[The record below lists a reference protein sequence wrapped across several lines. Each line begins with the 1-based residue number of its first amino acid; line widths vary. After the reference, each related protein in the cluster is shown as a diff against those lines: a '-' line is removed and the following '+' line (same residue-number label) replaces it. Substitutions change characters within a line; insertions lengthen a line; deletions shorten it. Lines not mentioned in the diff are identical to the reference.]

1 MKKRLLSYILT
12 VLIVT
17 TLIPGFSVASAAT
30 NINIGDYIEMGEY
43 YGEPILWR
51 CVDIDENGPLI
62 LSDRILCIKPFD
74 AAGDNTNGSH
84 GRAYDNATLSY
95 DRQRHGSNYWGDSNI
110 RDWLNSTASAGN
122 VVWSC
127 GNPPDKD
134 HVSEGY
140 NAYDNEAG
148 FLTNFQTSELK
159 AMEPVTQKSLL
170 TLYEYA
176 DMTYYGTS
184 YHSFE
189 GSISDVVQNYDT
201 AYSEWVTDKMF
212 LPDVKQI
219 NKIYQNDY
227 LLGNT
232 NYYIGIPT
240 EKCVLNSEYK
250 SSILNS
256 TSYWD
261 SWLRSPHGY
270 SDYYVRHVMR
280 YNGIVGSSSGGDAHY
295 GYFGVRP
302 AFYLHKP
309 KAIFIAGDGT
319 ASNPYRMVDRGTNYG
334 NKLLNAMNATPA
346 TEYNNELAKIAA
358 TICKKTYDDGLAD
371 DTSLKNCLEFDYGF
385 DRSNMRSYSV
395 DANDNVISGYGGE
408 HSMAFTIAT
417 KEAEHE
423 GEDDLMVIVCQG
435 STNFYELSKDATA
448 LPSKNFKGYL
458 TYDIVWDFYNNVYRK
473 LSGFLD
479 GSRYKVL
486 ITGHSLGG
494 AAGSLIAAEMIK
506 TGSSMFDVYCYTFG
520 SVNSIAS
527 VVPVQHGYERIHN
540 VYNLFDTFSPY
551 QFGLRLPTGM
561 GTGYGKFGKMEMYA
575 KDYRAPIQIGL
586 PTLVQIAQHVNH
598 DLDNYI
604 DAIDNNYILNSKY
617 RNNAYTISAC
627 PVDIDVYCEGE
638 LVGRVVNNEVDE
650 SVTSVDISVNDGVK
664 SIIYPDDK
672 HYDLKITAFD
682 EGEMVYSTY
691 DPTDGNVKMMTSVAL
706 SEGKTMTSEVSG
718 EIDASETQLL
728 VVDENNEIISKVQA
742 DGTEAEVNKD
752 EIVFGNTDLINTGEK
767 ILLSSVI
774 ENFTAKESEPMD
786 IIAALYYDGV
796 MIDFGM
802 YRDIT
807 IPVNREIRKS
817 FELKCKGEYQYDVSK
832 LKVKLFYWNLPQ
844 MSPIRGVSEFLIEQP
859 IADTVEQVE

>member
-62 LSDRILCIKPFD
+62 LSDKIICLKPFD
-74 AAGDNTNGSH
+74 AAGDNTSGSH
-84 GRAYDNATLSY
+84 GRVGE
-95 DRQRHGSNYWGDSNI
+95 QRKSNGSNYWADSNI
-110 RDWLNSTASAGN
+110 RSWLNSDESAGN
-122 VVWSC
+122 VTWLC
-127 GNPPDKD
+127 GNPPDEE
-134 HVSEGY
+134 HVIC
-140 NAYDNEAG
+140 NAYADEAG
-148 FLTNFQTSELK
+148 FITNFNEKELK
-159 AMEPVTQKSLL
+159 AIVGVYQDSLL
-170 TLYEYA
+170 NYNEYS
-176 DMTYYGTS
+176 DMSPYGQDV
-184 YHSFE
+184 HSF
-189 GSISDVVQNYDT
+189 SHYIYSVVQNAKTT
-201 AYSEWVTDKMF
+201 AYREQVDDRFF
-212 LPDVKQI
+212 LLDVNQVYAVYNNRDI
-219 NKIYQNDY
+219 
-227 LLGNT
+227 LGD
-232 NYYIGIPT
+232 NYYIGQPT
-240 EKCVLNSEYK
+240 TTAVDNSEYK
-250 SSILNS
+250 YYVNAGQPC
-256 TSYWD
+256 SY
-261 SWLRSPHGY
+261 WLRSPDASLSY
-270 SDYYVRHVMR
+270 
-280 YNGIVGSSSGGDAHY
+280 GGY
-295 GYFGVRP
+295 GYDGRIVSSDKGYILCTGEIRHGGYGIRP

-319 ASNPYRMVDRGTNYG
+319 ESNPYRMVDRGTNYG

-346 TEYNNELAKIAA
+346 TEYNNELARIAA
-358 TICKKTYDDGLAD
+358 TICRKTYDDGLTD

-448 LPSKNFKGYL
+448 LPSKIFKGYY

-473 LSGFLD
+473 LSRFLD
-479 GSRYKVL
+479 DKHYKVL

-494 AAGSLIAAEMIK
+494 AAGSLVAAEMIM
-506 TGSSMFDVYCYTFG
+506 TGSKMFDVYCYTFG

-527 VVPVQHGYERIHN
+527 VVPVQYGYERIHN

-586 PTLVQIAQHVNH
+586 PALVQIAQHVNH

-617 RNNAYTISAC
+617 RNNAYNISAC

-650 SVTSVDISVNDGVK
+650 SVTSIDISVNDGVK

-691 DPTDGNVKMMTSVAL
+691 DPTDGDVKMMTSVAL

-752 EIVFGNTDLINTGEK
+752 EIVFGNTGLINTGEK

-786 IIAALYYDGV
+786 IIAALYYDGI

-807 IPVNREIRKS
+807 IPVNREVRRN
-817 FELKCKGEYQYDVSK
+817 FELKCQGEYQDDVSK
-832 LKVKLFYWNLPQ
+832 LKVKLFYWNLSQ
-844 MSPIRGVSEFLIEQP
+844 MLPIRGVSEFLIEQP
-859 IADTVEQVE
+859 IADALEQVDE

>member
-62 LSDRILCIKPFD
+62 LSDKIICLKPFD
-74 AAGDNTNGSH
+74 AAGDNTSGSH
-84 GRAYDNATLSY
+84 GWGVNNGYYR
-95 DRQRHGSNYWGDSNI
+95 RQYGSNYWVDSNI
-110 RDWLNSTASAGN
+110 RCWLNSNETAGN
-122 VVWSC
+122 VTWLC
-127 GNPPDKD
+127 GNPPDND
-134 HVSEGY
+134 HVPDGY
-140 NAYDNEAG
+140 NDYAEEVG
-148 FLTNFQTSELK
+148 FKRNFSWEELK
-159 AMEPVTQKSLL
+159 AIDLINNEVDEAGTGCEDSFFLLSLEQFRAVYNNSNIL
-170 TLYEYA
+170 G
-176 DMTYYGTS
+176 DYYIAYPT
-184 YHSFE
+184 E
-189 GSISDVVQNYDT
+189 QAVC
-201 AYSEWVTDKMF
+201 YSEYNDKDF
-212 LPDVKQI
+212 TPD
-219 NKIYQNDY
+219 
-227 LLGNT
+227 
-232 NYYIGIPT
+232 
-240 EKCVLNSEYK
+240 K
-250 SSILNS
+250 SW
-256 TSYWD
+256 SY
-261 SWLRSPHGY
+261 WLRSSRFPGDRQTEEIVYMNDAGIFY
-270 SDYYVRHVMR
+270 SMGEDPGPAALANNN
-280 YNGIVGSSSGGDAHY
+280 NGGI
-295 GYFGVRP
+295 RP
-302 AFYLHKP
+302 AFYLHEP

-319 ASNPYRMVDRGTNYG
+319 ESNPYRMVNRGTHNP
-334 NKLLNAMNATPA
+334 LLDAMNATPA
-346 TEYNNELAKIAA
+346 TEYNNDLAEIAA
-358 TICKKTYDDGLAD
+358 QLSLLTYVDGLDD
-371 DTSLKNCLEFDYGF
+371 DTSLKNCLDLDYGF
-385 DRSNMRSYSV
+385 DRSNMRSYNV
-395 DANDNVISGYGGE
+395 DADGNVISGYGGE

-435 STNFYELSKDATA
+435 STDFYEFIKDATA
-448 LPSKNFKGYL
+448 LPSKIFNGYYA
-458 TYDIVWDFYNNVYRK
+458 YDIVWDFYNNVYRK
-473 LSGFLD
+473 LSRFLND
-479 GSRYKVL
+479 KHYKVL

-494 AAGSLIAAEMIK
+494 AAGNLVAAEMIM
-506 TGSSMFDVYCYTFG
+506 TGSKMFDVYCYTFG

-527 VVPVQHGYERIHN
+527 VVPVQRGYERIHN

-561 GTGYGKFGKMEMYA
+561 GSGYGKFGKMEMYA

-586 PTLVQIAQHVNH
+586 PFLVQMGQHVNH
-598 DLDNYI
+598 DLDKYI

-650 SVTSVDISVNDGVK
+650 SVTSIDISVNDGVK

-728 VVDENNEIISKVQA
+728 VVDENNEIVSKVLS
-742 DGTEAEVNKD
+742 DGTETEVNKN

-767 ILLSSVI
+767 ILISSVI
-774 ENFTAKESEPMD
+774 ENFTTEQSEPMD
-786 IIAALYYDGV
+786 IIAALYYDNKLIDCGV
-796 MIDFGM
+796 
-802 YRDIT
+802 YSNVSV
-807 IPVNREIRKS
+807 PVNRELRRS
-817 FELKCKGEYQYDVSK
+817 FELEYPTKYQDDTEK
-832 LKVKLFYWNLPQ
+832 LSVRLYYWSNGTMVPL
-844 MSPIRGVSEFLIEQP
+844 RGFTPLVVGSETE
-859 IADTVEQVE
+859 EN